1 MIGSLNGL
9 IINKKPSEV
18 LIEVKGIGYEVH
30 VPLSTSFKLPAIN
43 QTVQLLTHLIVRE
56 DQHTL
61 YGFITEDE
69 RKLFRA
75 LIKISGVGA
84 KLALTILSGINV
96 EGFIRCVQ
104 IQDVDTLVHLPGI
117 GKKTAERLLIEM
129 RDRLKDWQITSL
141 TPATDAMPVQ
151 LSTEQT
157 FVNGFND
164 PFRNNKGDATNALIS
179 LGYKQAQ
186 ADKAVKLVY
195 SEGMSSED
203 IIRLS
208 LKSML

>member
-9 IINKKPSEV
+9 IISKKPSEV
-18 LIEVKGIGYEVH
+18 LIEVNGIGYEVYI
-30 VPLSTSFKLPAIN
+30 PLSTSFKLPSVD

-96 EGFIRCVQ
+96 EGFIRSVQ
-104 IQDVDTLVHLPGI
+104 MQDVDTLIHLPGI
-117 GKKTAERLLIEM
+117 GKKTAERLLVEM
-129 RDRLKDWQITSL
+129 KDKVGQMGDI
-141 TPATDAMPVQ
+141 AQNDAVESKD
-151 LSTEQT
+151 LRIIKE
-157 FVNGFND
+157 
-164 PFRNNKGDATNALIS
+164 AHNALTF
-179 LGYKQAQ
+179 LGYKSVEARKILDGIDSNGLTVEALLKQALQ
-186 ADKAVKLVY
+186 
-195 SEGMSSED
+195 
-203 IIRLS
+203 S
-208 LKSML
+208 LNK

>member
-9 IINKKPSEV
+9 IISKKPSEV
-18 LIEVKGIGYEVH
+18 LLEVNGIGYEIYI
-30 VPLSTSFKLPAIN
+30 PLSTSFKLPSVD

-96 EGFIRCVQ
+96 EGFIRSVQ
-104 IQDVDTLVHLPGI
+104 MQDVDTLVHLPGI
-117 GKKTAERLLIEM
+117 GKKTAERLLVEMKDKVGQMGDIALNDVIES
-129 RDRLKDWQITSL
+129 KDLRIIQE
-141 TPATDAMPVQ
+141 AH
-151 LSTEQT
+151 
-157 FVNGFND
+157 
-164 PFRNNKGDATNALIS
+164 NALTS
-179 LGYKQAQ
+179 LGYKSVEARKILDGIDSNGLTVEALLKQALQ
-186 ADKAVKLVY
+186 
-195 SEGMSSED
+195 
-203 IIRLS
+203 S
-208 LKSML
+208 LNK

>member
-9 IINKKPSEV
+9 IISKKPSEV
-18 LIEVKGIGYEVH
+18 LLEVNGIGYEVH
-30 VPLSTSFKLPAIN
+30 IPLSTSFKLPSVD

-96 EGFIRCVQ
+96 EGFIRSVQ
-104 IQDVDTLVHLPGI
+104 MQDVDTLVHLPGI
-117 GKKTAERLLIEM
+117 GKKTAERLLVEMKDKVGQMGDIALNDAIES
-129 RDRLKDWQITSL
+129 KDLRIIQE
-141 TPATDAMPVQ
+141 AH
-151 LSTEQT
+151 
-157 FVNGFND
+157 
-164 PFRNNKGDATNALIS
+164 NALTS
-179 LGYKQAQ
+179 LGYKSVEARKILDGIDSNGLTVEALLKQALQ
-186 ADKAVKLVY
+186 
-195 SEGMSSED
+195 
-203 IIRLS
+203 S
-208 LKSML
+208 LNK

>member
-9 IINKKPSEV
+9 IISKKPSEV
-18 LIEVKGIGYEVH
+18 LLEVNGIGYEVYI
-30 VPLSTSFKLPAIN
+30 PLSTSFKLPSVD

-96 EGFIRCVQ
+96 EGFIRSVQ
-104 IQDVDTLVHLPGI
+104 MQDVDTLVHLPGI
-117 GKKTAERLLIEM
+117 GKKTAERLLVEM
-129 RDRLKDWQITSL
+129 KDKVGQMGDI
-141 TPATDAMPVQ
+141 AQNDAVESKD
-151 LSTEQT
+151 LRIIKE
-157 FVNGFND
+157 
-164 PFRNNKGDATNALIS
+164 AHNALTS
-179 LGYKQAQ
+179 LGYKSVEARKILDGIDSNGLTVEALLKQALQ
-186 ADKAVKLVY
+186 
-195 SEGMSSED
+195 
-203 IIRLS
+203 S
-208 LKSML
+208 LNK

>member
-9 IINKKPSEV
+9 IISKKPSEV
-18 LIEVKGIGYEVH
+18 LLEVNGIGYEVYI
-30 VPLSTSFKLPAIN
+30 PLSTSFKLPSVD

-96 EGFIRCVQ
+96 EGFIRSVQ
-104 IQDVDTLVHLPGI
+104 MQDVDTLVHLPGI
-117 GKKTAERLLIEM
+117 GKKTAERLLVEMKDKVGQMGDIALNDAIES
-129 RDRLKDWQITSL
+129 KDLRIIQE
-141 TPATDAMPVQ
+141 AH
-151 LSTEQT
+151 
-157 FVNGFND
+157 
-164 PFRNNKGDATNALIS
+164 NALTS
-179 LGYKQAQ
+179 LGYKSVEARKILDGIDSNGLTVEALLKQALQ
-186 ADKAVKLVY
+186 
-195 SEGMSSED
+195 
-203 IIRLS
+203 S
-208 LKSML
+208 LNK

>member
-9 IINKKPSEV
+9 IISKKPSEV
-18 LIEVKGIGYEVH
+18 LLEVNGIGYEVYI
-30 VPLSTSFKLPAIN
+30 PLSTSFKLPSVD

-96 EGFIRCVQ
+96 EGFIRSVQ
-104 IQDVDTLVHLPGI
+104 MQDVDTLIHLPGI
-117 GKKTAERLLIEM
+117 GKKTAERLLVEMKDKVGQMGDITQNDAIES
-129 RDRLKDWQITSL
+129 KDLRIIQE
-141 TPATDAMPVQ
+141 AH
-151 LSTEQT
+151 
-157 FVNGFND
+157 
-164 PFRNNKGDATNALIS
+164 NALTS
-179 LGYKQAQ
+179 LGYKSVEARKILDGIDSNGLTVEALLKQALQ
-186 ADKAVKLVY
+186 
-195 SEGMSSED
+195 
-203 IIRLS
+203 S
-208 LKSML
+208 LNK

>member
-9 IINKKPSEV
+9 IISKKPSEV
-18 LIEVKGIGYEVH
+18 LLEVNGIGYEVYI
-30 VPLSTSFKLPAIN
+30 PLSTSFKLPSVD

-96 EGFIRCVQ
+96 EGFIRSVQ
-104 IQDVDTLVHLPGI
+104 MQDVDTLVHLPGI
-117 GKKTAERLLIEM
+117 GKKTAERLLVEMKDKVGQMGDITQNDAIES
-129 RDRLKDWQITSL
+129 KD
-141 TPATDAMPVQ
+141 
-151 LSTEQT
+151 
-157 FVNGFND
+157 
-164 PFRNNKGDATNALIS
+164 FRIIQEAHNALTS
-179 LGYKQAQ
+179 LGYKSVEARKILDGIDSNGLTVEALLKQALQ
-186 ADKAVKLVY
+186 
-195 SEGMSSED
+195 
-203 IIRLS
+203 S
-208 LKSML
+208 LNK

>member
-9 IINKKPSEV
+9 IISKKPSEV
-18 LIEVKGIGYEVH
+18 LLEVNGIGYEIYI
-30 VPLSTSFKLPAIN
+30 PLSTSFKLPSVD

-96 EGFIRCVQ
+96 EGFIRSVQ
-104 IQDVDTLVHLPGI
+104 MQDVDTLVHLPGI
-117 GKKTAERLLIEM
+117 GKKTAERLLVEMKDKVGQMGDIALNDAIES
-129 RDRLKDWQITSL
+129 KDLRIIQE
-141 TPATDAMPVQ
+141 AH
-151 LSTEQT
+151 
-157 FVNGFND
+157 
-164 PFRNNKGDATNALIS
+164 NALTS
-179 LGYKQAQ
+179 LGYKSVEARKILDGIDSNGLTVEALLKQALQ
-186 ADKAVKLVY
+186 
-195 SEGMSSED
+195 
-203 IIRLS
+203 S
-208 LKSML
+208 LNK